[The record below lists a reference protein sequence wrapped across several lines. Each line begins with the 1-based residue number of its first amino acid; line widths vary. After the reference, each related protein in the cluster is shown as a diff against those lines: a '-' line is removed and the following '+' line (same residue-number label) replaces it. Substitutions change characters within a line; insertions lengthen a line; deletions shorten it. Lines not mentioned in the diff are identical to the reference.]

1 MSREEIIKQEA
12 KRILHIALEADDN
25 YEASYAIEE
34 RLNILINTFSLTN
47 REMGEEG
54 RDDDDNNTSANGR
67 DGYNIGVL

>member
-34 RLNILINTFSLTN
+34 RLNILINTFSLT

-54 RDDDDNNTSANGR
+54 RDDDDNNTSDGR

>member
-34 RLNILINTFSLTN
+34 RLNILINTFSLT

-54 RDDDDNNTSANGR
+54 RDDDDNNTSDGR
-67 DGYNIGVL
+67 DGFNIGVL

>member
-12 KRILHIALEADDN
+12 KRILYIALEADDN

-34 RLNILINTFSLTN
+34 RLTILINTFSLT

>member
-34 RLNILINTFSLTN
+34 RLTILINTFSLT

>member
-25 YEASYAIEE
+25 YEAVDAIEE
-34 RLNILINTFSLTN
+34 RLTILINTFSLT

-54 RDDDDNNTSANGR
+54 RDDDDNNTSARGR